1 MQCISSCELGTFMY
15 WSSDFKKVI
24 SRNRML
30 GIIGYG
36 NVGKLLSKILENLN
50 IKHKIYDPYLDLG
63 NINDIKDCEV
73 VSIHASY
80 SKIGKFPS
88 MN

>member
-1 MQCISSCELGTFMY
+1 MQCSAVVNWVLSCIGLLV
-15 WSSDFKKVI
+15 FKKVI

-63 NINDIKDCEV
+63 NINDFKRIVRLYHSC
-73 VSIHASY
+73 IL
-80 SKIGKFPS
+80 FQ
-88 MN
+88 NR